1 MPDYSFDTDG
11 PLDLYL
17 EFGRGHATVTCTE
30 TDTETE
36 TGTATVHVEGQY
48 ADDVVVRLAGP
59 HALHVVEPRRGSF
72 FRDTTLRIAVTVPAG
87 SSLATKLGSAEVAV
101 TGPVSHARLR
111 TGSGRVRLEQASGD
125 VVAETGSGDI
135 SVGDVGGATRL
146 KSGSGDLA
154 VGTAGGP
161 LRAST
166 GSGSVVV
173 DESHREASAKT
184 GSGDLRVVSA
194 RGSVSL
200 STGSGDCTVDR
211 IDRGQVLVKGA
222 SGSVRIGVPA
232 GVPVWTD
239 ISTVT
244 GSIRSE
250 LAGAGQ
256 PVEGQDHVEVRAKT
270 ATGDVVLVEAR

>member
-1 MPDYSFDTDG
+1 MPEHTFDVDQ

-17 EFGRGHATVTCTE
+17 EFGRGHASITCT
-30 TDTETE
+30 DPSTETS
-36 TGTATVHVEGQY
+36 TATVRVEGQY
-48 ADDVVVRLAGP
+48 ADDVAVRQSGG
-59 HALHVVEPRRGSF
+59 ALHVVEPRRGGSF
-72 FRDTTLRIAVTVPAG
+72 FRDTTLRVEVVLPAG
-87 SSLATKLGSAEVAV
+87 SSLATKLGSADIEV
-101 TGPVSHARLR
+101 TGPVGHARLR
-111 TGSGRVRLEQASGD
+111 TGSGQVRLERADGD
-125 VVAETGSGDI
+125 VVADSGSGDI
-135 SVGDVGGATRL
+135 SVGEVGGSVRL

-154 VGTAGGP
+154 VGTASGP

-194 RGSVSL
+194 HGSVSL

-211 IDRGQVLVKGA
+211 IDRGQVQVKGA
-222 SGSVRIGVPA
+222 SGSVRIGLPA

-239 ISTVT
+239 ITTVT
-244 GSIRSE
+244 GTIRSE

-256 PVEGQDHVEVRAKT
+256 PTEGQDHVEVRAKT
-270 ATGDVVLVEAR
+270 ATGDIVLVEAR